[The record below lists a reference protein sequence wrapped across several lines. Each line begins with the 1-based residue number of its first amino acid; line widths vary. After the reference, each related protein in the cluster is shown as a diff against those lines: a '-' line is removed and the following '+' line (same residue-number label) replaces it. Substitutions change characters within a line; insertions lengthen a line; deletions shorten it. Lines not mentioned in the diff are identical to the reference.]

1 MSART
6 HGVVGIGLLVG
17 VAGASC
23 IVSAVDVIDRPTPGA
38 GGGGGSDGS
47 GGAAGK
53 GGDGGGAEC
62 VSARWPDPPAA
73 DDPSMAPSQDL
84 VFAIRAIDIGESQ
97 ADLTAVGP
105 KKGYDL
111 DGVCT
116 GLGGPSSCIVPSGAD
131 PSEYKDGPGGIDN
144 RTAKLFA
151 SAKAFNS
158 AISSSNYSMGA
169 NDGSWS
175 LLVRIRDYNGTK
187 NDSKVTVALY
197 PSPGYAV
204 EKCALMDAKP
214 QWTGSDAW
222 PVDAN
227 ALGKAT
233 SGPGSDGG
241 DGICG
246 EKGKPGYSYDAPKFV
261 DTNAYVADGTF
272 VANLP
277 EAALTVSNFKAGTL
291 VKLTAG
297 FITGKLEATQGGAF
311 KVTNGIFTGRWKAT
325 DMFLAFS
332 TGLSEGQALCTT
344 NPVYQLIR
352 SAICSA
358 REIAGSLGGPT
369 TPCDAVSF
377 ALAYEAEPAKLGAV
391 IEVPMPVSM
400 CTSETNPEFDSCP
413 N

>member
-1 MSART
+1 MMSKSNAI
-6 HGVVGIGLLVG
+6 VGLSLLVG
-17 VAGASC
+17 LTAASC
-23 IVSAVDVIDRPTPGA
+23 FVSAVDVVDRPVTSAGTGGA
-38 GGGGGSDGS
+38 GGLAGVGGS
-47 GGAAGK
+47 GGE
-53 GGDGGGAEC
+53 GGDLGC
-62 VSARWPDPPAA
+62 VSARWPEPPAIE
-73 DDPSMAPSQDL
+73 DPATGPDQDL
-84 VFAIRAIDIGESQ
+84 VFAIRSIDIGESQ
-97 ADLTAVGP
+97 SDLTSAGP

-116 GLGGPSSCIVPSGAD
+116 GLGGPSSCIVPPGTDPAD
-131 PSEYKDGPGGIDN
+131 YRDGPGGIDN

-151 SAKAFNS
+151 SAKAFNQQ
-158 AISSSNYSMGA
+158 ISSANYSMGA
-169 NDGSWS
+169 NDGSWT

-187 NDSKVTVALY
+187 NDGKVTVALY
-197 PSPGYAV
+197 PSPGYSV
-204 EKCALMDAKP
+204 ESCAPMDAKP
-214 QWTGSDAW
+214 QWTGTDAW
-222 PVDAN
+222 AVDAN

-246 EKGKPGYSYDAPKFV
+246 QKGKPGYSYDAPKFV
-261 DTNAYVADGTF
+261 DTNAYVSNGTF

-297 FITGKLEATQGGAF
+297 FITGTIEKAEGGGLR
-311 KVTNGIFTGRWKAT
+311 VTNGIFTGRWKAS

-332 TGLSEGQALCTT
+332 TGLAEGQALCTT

-358 REIAGSLGGPT
+358 RDIAGSLGGPT

-377 ALAYEAEPAKLGAV
+377 ALAYQAEPAKLGA
-391 IEVPMPVSM
+391 ILEVPLPTSM
-400 CTSETNPEFDSCP
+400 CTKETNPEFDSCP
-413 N
+413 E